1 MYESLPKQ
9 SQKSLDAAN
18 GQGVLIA
25 KPFDSSLNRGPPP
38 PRPATSHADRSS
50 LKQFIK
56 DKKKETKKVESS
68 RPLVERPKSAA
79 PGQERKHEISSSIHS
94 IRKPARGA
102 EALSRPGSAAST
114 HTIDRAH
121 GKQSSQDLKRGL
133 RKQIDP
139 TDDQFTLLESTRAGA
154 GTPHG
159 QRKAVRRLAERPDS
173 GIDRPKSSASTA
185 STTAPMKAVRPTP
198 STVFI
203 RPKMATSAAT
213 SGTGTLSSAP
223 KRPNF
228 NRKAVTSANISSIT
242 PTINTPIDYT
252 TGFAQD
258 LVPAH
263 IAHVITPPR
272 GIQDPLPLQ
281 VLPNPPHGSP
291 AAKELQGGGYMED
304 AKPNHKTQQYGSIHD
319 KTIDPRSISS
329 GTLNVMAS
337 LISDAS
343 NTVPSDA
350 FEVLSTALEQGDVHI
365 RRAAMDLGIALWKRV
380 DDPMVFWSQL
390 EELEGKTKSFIMYWI
405 NKEKQTA

>member
-18 GQGVLIA
+18 GQGVLNS
-25 KPFDSSLNRGPPP
+25 KSFDSSLNRGPPP

-79 PGQERKHEISSSIHS
+79 PGHERKYELSSSTHS
-94 IRKPARGA
+94 IRKPVRAA
-102 EALSRPGSAAST
+102 EALSRPESAAST

-121 GKQSSQDLKRGL
+121 GKQSSQDMKRAP
-133 RKQIDP
+133 RKQVDL

-154 GTPHG
+154 GTPHA
-159 QRKAVRRLAERPDS
+159 QRKAPRRLAERPDS
-173 GIDRPKSSASTA
+173 GIDRPKSSASIA
-185 STTAPMKAVRPTP
+185 STAAPMKPVRPATN
-198 STVFI
+198 TVSM
-203 RPKMATSAAT
+203 RPKMAASASTSN
-213 SGTGTLSSAP
+213 TGTLSSAP

-228 NRKAVTSANISSIT
+228 NRKAVTSASISST
-242 PTINTPIDYT
+242 TPIVNIPADYT
-252 TGFAQD
+252 AVLAQEQ
-258 LVPAH
+258 VPSH

-272 GIQDPLPLQ
+272 GIHDPLPLQ
-281 VLPNPPHGSP
+281 ILPNPPHGSP
-291 AAKELQGGGYMED
+291 AVKELQNGYTED
-304 AKPNHKTQQYGSIHD
+304 PKPNHKTRYDFIHN
-319 KTIDPRSISS
+319 KSIDPRSITC

-337 LISDAS
+337 LISDSS

-365 RRAAMDLGIALWKRV
+365 RRAAMDLGIALWKRI

-405 NKEKQTA
+405 NREKQTA